1 MATAAPITYELGAA
15 NISSVTYPPPYGTVE
30 VSLLDSTHAT
40 LKYESNIAAGYIFV
54 GSGAAGANFNG
65 DVTWVLSSCNAPS
78 GCGSDGGSGNEDG
91 FGNFSNTWNLD
102 SSGTGRR
109 ASEII
114 LSATLNSGSW
124 GSDVNNVLTPNGS
137 TYVVAAHF
145 GSGSCDSLSSCND
158 VTLATT
164 GFARDSSKLPPPP
177 PETVPEPLSLGL
189 LGTGLLGLGILRRR
203 RA

>member
-1 MATAAPITYELGAA
+1 MRKLAVLAGALAVGICAAPLMATAAPITYELGAA

-30 VSLLDSTHAT
+30 VSFLDATHAT

-65 DVTWVLSSCNAPS
+65 PVTWALSSCNAPG

-91 FGNFSNTWNLD
+91 WGNFSNTWNLKSAGNGD
-102 SSGTGRR
+102 R

-114 LSATLNSGSW
+114 LSAELTSGTW
-124 GSDVNNVLTPNGS
+124 SDVNDVLALNGS
-137 TYVVAAHF
+137 NYVVAAHI

-164 GFARDSSKLPPPP
+164 G
-177 PETVPEPLSLGL
+177 
-189 LGTGLLGLGILRRR
+189 
-203 RA
+203 